1 VLKSLALAFAA
12 AACAALPE
20 AARASPAQQI
30 RVNATA
36 SELLQL
42 AGRFEE
48 TGERGKAKTI
58 LAAIFSD
65 PSSDVRNEAR
75 FRYAKLLI
83 ADGAAIDAAS
93 LLRRILD
100 ERPDAVP
107 VRLELA
113 GLLDRMGDK
122 DGAWRQ
128 VRAAQATGLP
138 PAVARIVDRYS
149 ESLRGQRPFGL
160 NLEIALAPDSNIN
173 RATRSDRIG
182 TILGDFDISE
192 DGKAKSGTGLSLHGQ
207 SYRRLPL
214 GADSTL
220 LLRLTGVANLYRRH
234 EFNDVAADVGV
245 GPEFALGRSR
255 IQLELGMTQRWFG
268 QKPFMRSARLAGTVS
283 RPLGHRTLLRLSGS
297 AALIDN
303 QVSDLQDGKIW
314 SGRVDLERALS
325 PTTGIAAS
333 FSFDRQSLRDAAY
346 STTGWRGGLTAWRD
360 VGRMTLTASAEL
372 GRLHADERLVLLPY
386 KRADKYSR
394 LSFGATFR
402 RLQFQGFAPVARF
415 SVERNA
421 SKVEFYDYRRTRTE
435 LGVVRAF

>member
-1 VLKSLALAFAA
+1 VSLP
-12 AACAALPE
+12 PE
-20 AARASPAQQI
+20 AARSC
-30 RVNATA
+30 
-36 SELLQL
+36 
-42 AGRFEE
+42 
-48 TGERGKAKTI
+48 
-58 LAAIFSD
+58 
-65 PSSDVRNEAR
+65 
-75 FRYAKLLI
+75 
-83 ADGAAIDAAS
+83 
-93 LLRRILD
+93 
-100 ERPDAVP
+100 AV
-107 VRLELA
+107 
-113 GLLDRMGDK
+113 
-122 DGAWRQ
+122 
-128 VRAAQATGLP
+128 
-138 PAVARIVDRYS
+138 
-149 ESLRGQRPFGL
+149 
-160 NLEIALAPDSNIN
+160 
-173 RATRSDRIG
+173 
-182 TILGDFDISE
+182 
-192 DGKAKSGTGLSLHGQ
+192 
-207 SYRRLPL
+207 
-214 GADSTL
+214 
-220 LLRLTGVANLYRRH
+220 
-234 EFNDVAADVGV
+234 
-245 GPEFALGRSR
+245 
-255 IQLELGMTQRWFG
+255 
-268 QKPFMRSARLAGTVS
+268 
-283 RPLGHRTLLRLSGS
+283 LSGS